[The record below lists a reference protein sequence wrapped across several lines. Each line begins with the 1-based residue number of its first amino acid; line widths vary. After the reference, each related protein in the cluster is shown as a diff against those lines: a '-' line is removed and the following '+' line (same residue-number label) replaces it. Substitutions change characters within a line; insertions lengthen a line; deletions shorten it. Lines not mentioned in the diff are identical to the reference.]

1 MTRSITFK
9 ILKKRAPGLTAF
21 EAKVLKAVASIPLG
35 ETRSYQWVAK
45 KVGHPLAQRAVGQAL
60 NKNPF
65 PLLIPCHR
73 VIAQNGTPGGF
84 AFGVKTKKK
93 LLLLE
98 KEIVQQF
105 CQK

>member
-1 MTRSITFK
+1 
-9 ILKKRAPGLTAF
+9 
-21 EAKVLKAVASIPLG
+21 
-35 ETRSYQWVAK
+35 
-45 KVGHPLAQRAVGQAL
+45 VGQAL